1 MPPRK
6 KQKKA
11 NQHARGKN
19 NTQQQDVGAG
29 GRGRGG
35 RWAGAGGGEEGGDTE
50 AILLPAGDLLP
61 AGAGDGPLA
70 TAALAAIA
78 ALRAGEGGL
87 DAALMPEEE
96 DLPEP
101 VPPEP
106 KPAEHRHEGAAAAP
120 EPDAPGA
127 EAAAPRV
134 FGVEE
139 VRAVVQGR
147 RDVQPVNTTSA
158 YDSRLKKH
166 LKPVCDLYKKDMRK
180 IWGLELAQLG
190 TVAVGNMGKQG
201 YAASTIR
208 NLSSAIRWLCWENR
222 NKQGISCD
230 FKNAGDYEL
239 FRQANKWA
247 QRVIKGQGPRRQ
259 GDPQASTAA
268 DTYTAA
274 EYALIAEL
282 LVQGQTASNAL
293 GMTRL
298 GLAQTQALFHIMH
311 FGAGRGDDTR
321 VMMLADIGKPRE
333 VLALSG
339 VTPCVMVPIVLY
351 GTKTQR
357 TDKPSYIA
365 LVRAKDVLKC
375 PVRALG
381 ELLFVRFTLLQEE
394 FPDLADED
402 AWLSAPLLRKED
414 KGAKTATPTPMDYD
428 AMAALVKKVLDVCK
442 IHVCKVT
449 HCMRAGGA
457 QVLEGEGVPL
467 PTIERYGRWSISS
480 SVVDVYLTNAPP
492 DALLAMGGYG
502 YCTGPA
508 MQTAFFAPRFK
519 AVLPEELLLPLINHL
534 MPNLEA
540 LRECAKG
547 IKGSDPA
554 RMSAIN
560 FPEVLTYLMGVLVQ
574 DSLELADRAPANPV
588 VQWLQKRD
596 EWHTL
601 RERYLMCREEL
612 ARCKPPTTMEAISYQ
627 SRQNAQLS
635 RQNAQLSQQL
645 SQLLNTLGQQVQAV
659 GPDGPQQLAQ
669 MGGPQQLAPSA
680 AAQQVQV
687 GWLGGPPFMQPQ
699 QLAPSAAA
707 LQAQMGGP
715 QQLAPFAA
723 AQQVQVGWPG
733 GPPFMQ
739 PQQLAPFAA
748 ALQAQMGGPQQL
760 APFAAAQQVQVGG
773 PQQLAPF
780 TAAQQVQVG
789 WPGGP
794 PFMQPQQLAPFT
806 AALQA
811 QMGGPQQLA
820 PFAAAQ
826 QVQVGGPQQ
835 LAPFTAAQ
843 QVQVGWPGGPPFM
856 QPQQLAPFAAAQHAQ
871 VGGPQQLTPSAA
883 AQHAHVGWPG
893 GPPFMQPQQLAPFTA
908 AQHAQVGGP
917 QQLTPSAAAQHAQ
930 VGGPQQLTPS
940 AAAQHAQVGGP
951 QQLAP
956 SAAAQQ
962 AQVGGPQQLTPSAAA
977 QQVQVG
983 GPQQL
988 APFTAAQQAQVGGP
1002 QQLTP
1007 SAAAQHAQV
1016 GGPQQLAPFTAA
1028 QQVQVG
1034 GPQQLTPST
1043 AAQQA
1048 QVGWPGGP
1056 PFMQPQQLAPS
1067 VADVTWFSPGGLQRR
1082 AAENVE
1088 DIMAGRAPL
1097 PAVAC
1102 GVAAGGAALELQML
1116 SPESR
1121 HRRADEV
1128 VAATMEGRAAPPLGS
1143 GRATG
1148 GDATGG
1154 AATGGAASGSAAACG
1169 AAVLAVASKQTKKKE
1184 PAAVVQAG
1192 ASAAVLWKWRSDAV
1206 ELKFLMD
1213 GALPYR
1219 KNELTTLLELYDAY
1233 YRGCPTD
1240 CGGRMPPWIDL
1251 FNLYG
1256 PKDDRNALANMEAG
1270 SWYPGGKVA
1279 KQLTQRMWEF
1289 RSLHRWCI
1297 VVTGELRGR
1306 GLKEAAEF
1314 WAGKAKQTLKPFWED
1329 VVQHI
1334 VEEPALLKEIVAVSP
1349 SAADWRQRLHDV
1361 LPADLGAAFAATGN
1375 TAGGAAGSG
1384 AAAGGVGEAFAATGN
1399 TAGGT
1404 AGGGA
1409 AAGGVGEPVAR
1420 AKNVLYLW
1428 LQAKAAEPGPDM
1440 TLSERMQGWFTM
1452 TYAERT
1458 AWKARYKMIRC

>member
-1 MPPRK
+1 
-6 KQKKA
+6 
-11 NQHARGKN
+11 
-19 NTQQQDVGAG
+19 
-29 GRGRGG
+29 
-35 RWAGAGGGEEGGDTE
+35 
-50 AILLPAGDLLP
+50 
-61 AGAGDGPLA
+61 
-70 TAALAAIA
+70 
-78 ALRAGEGGL
+78 
-87 DAALMPEEE
+87 
-96 DLPEP
+96 
-101 VPPEP
+101 
-106 KPAEHRHEGAAAAP
+106 
-120 EPDAPGA
+120 
-127 EAAAPRV
+127 
-134 FGVEE
+134 
-139 VRAVVQGR
+139 
-147 RDVQPVNTTSA
+147 
-158 YDSRLKKH
+158 
-166 LKPVCDLYKKDMRK
+166 
-180 IWGLELAQLG
+180 
-190 TVAVGNMGKQG
+190 
-201 YAASTIR
+201 
-208 NLSSAIRWLCWENR
+208 
-222 NKQGISCD
+222 
-230 FKNAGDYEL
+230 
-239 FRQANKWA
+239 
-247 QRVIKGQGPRRQ
+247 
-259 GDPQASTAA
+259 
-268 DTYTAA
+268 
-274 EYALIAEL
+274 
-282 LVQGQTASNAL
+282 
-293 GMTRL
+293 
-298 GLAQTQALFHIMH
+298 
-311 FGAGRGDDTR
+311 
-321 VMMLADIGKPRE
+321 
-333 VLALSG
+333 
-339 VTPCVMVPIVLY
+339 
-351 GTKTQR
+351 
-357 TDKPSYIA
+357 
-365 LVRAKDVLKC
+365 
-375 PVRALG
+375 
-381 ELLFVRFTLLQEE
+381 
-394 FPDLADED
+394 
-402 AWLSAPLLRKED
+402 
-414 KGAKTATPTPMDYD
+414 
-428 AMAALVKKVLDVCK
+428 
-442 IHVCKVT
+442 
-449 HCMRAGGA
+449 MRAGGA

-680 AAQQVQV
+680 AGAA
-687 GWLGGPPFMQPQ
+687 GAGG
-699 QLAPSAAA
+699 
-707 LQAQMGGP
+707 AQMGGP

-780 TAAQQVQVG
+780 TAAQQVQ
-789 WPGGP
+789 
-794 PFMQPQQLAPFT
+794 
-806 AALQA
+806 A

-883 AQHAHVGWPG
+883 AQH
-893 GPPFMQPQQLAPFTA
+893 
-908 AQHAQVGGP
+908 
-917 QQLTPSAAAQHAQ
+917 
-930 VGGPQQLTPS
+930 
-940 AAAQHAQVGGP
+940 
-951 QQLAP
+951 
-956 SAAAQQ
+956 

-1034 GPQQLTPST
+1034 GPQQLTPSRGG
-1043 AAQQA
+1043 AA
-1048 QVGWPGGP
+1048 G
-1056 PFMQPQQLAPS
+1056 
-1067 VADVTWFSPGGLQRR
+1067 
-1082 AAENVE
+1082 
-1088 DIMAGRAPL
+1088 
-1097 PAVAC
+1097 AVAC

-1306 GLKEAAEF
+1306 GLKEGGGILGGQ
-1314 WAGKAKQTLKPFWED
+1314 GKADAEALLGD

-1349 SAADWRQRLHDV
+1349 SQPTGGSACTMCSPPTWAR
-1361 LPADLGAAFAATGN
+1361 PSAATGN